1 MDFLERLT
9 DRVNLIPTLPKNCE
23 MGYLDVGESFVVYPL
38 PGSRVIREYMDGV
51 KEQQLNFE
59 FAMRSQS
66 QATINQTLWL
76 VQNELENLD
85 DIPSGNESFEFIDLT
100 ITNKPYINQAD
111 DKGLFVFLLDIQAK
125 ITVFREEKPNE
136 K

>member
-9 DRVNLIPTLPKNCE
+9 DRVNLIPNLPKNCE

-76 VQNELENLD
+76 VQNELENLN
-85 DIPSGNESFEFIDLT
+85 DIASGNESFEFIDLI

-111 DKGLFVFLLDIQAK
+111 DRGFFLC
-125 ITVFREEKPNE
+125 FY
-136 K
+136 

>member
-9 DRVNLIPTLPKNCE
+9 DRVNLIPNLPKNCE

-76 VQNELENLD
+76 VQNELENLN
-85 DIPSGNESFEFIDLT
+85 DIASGNESFEFIDLI

-111 DKGLFVFLLDIQAK
+111 DRGFFCVFIRCSSK
-125 ITVFREEKPNE
+125 NNSISGGKN